1 MKKNKFKLNKR
12 IIEKDTSLQK
22 NTNDI
27 NIQIYEKLKAKL
39 KINLKEDI
47 YNKIETMKI
56 LKEIND
62 KKLFKLDGYKNFSSF
77 IKNYN
82 LARTQVY
89 AYLTIAE
96 GLNNNLIN
104 EESIITKGIMNT
116 YFFLSAKETE
126 NKQKTSNLIKS
137 IKLQFK
143 NQDAYNFYKTNSKFT
158 CFLMEK
164 IFTKDKEYI
173 EKTKKDFE
181 KCMTKLKKKT

>member
-1 MKKNKFKLNKR
+1 MQKNKFKLNKR
-12 IIEKDTSLQK
+12 VIEKDNPIKK
-22 NTNDI
+22 NTHNI
-27 NIQIYEKLKAKL
+27 NIQIYEKLKEKL

-96 GLNNNLIN
+96 GLKNNLID
-104 EESIITKGIMNT
+104 EDSIITKGIMNT
-116 YFFLSAKETE
+116 YFFLSTKETQ
-126 NKQKTSNLIKS
+126 NKPKTPKL

-143 NQDAYNFYKTNSKFT
+143 NQDAYNFYKINPKFT
-158 CFLMEK
+158 CFLMEQ
-164 IFTKDKEYI
+164 IFTNKKEYI
-173 EKTKKDFE
+173 EQTKQDFE
-181 KCMTKLKKKT
+181 QQITKPKKQA